1 MTFLIITLIVIFDL
15 WIVDKNYVN
24 SDQFVKK
31 SLVEIPF
38 QKTIAD
44 KAILKD
50 DSDFRVFE
58 QMGGFSN
65 ARTSYFHKSI
75 AGYHAAK
82 PKRIQNLYDFYI
94 SKNNF
99 DVLNMLNVKYIIQN
113 SEDNPL

>member
-1 MTFLIITLIVIFDL
+1 MQLVIFDL
-15 WIVDKNYVN
+15 WTVDKKYVN

-44 KAILKD
+44 KAILED

-58 QMGGFSN
+58 PMGGFSN

-82 PKRIQNLYDFYI
+82 PKRIQNLYDFLH
-94 SKNNF
+94 K
-99 DVLNMLNVKYIIQN
+99 
-113 SEDNPL
+113 